1 VLFCD
6 YVKVKYPSR
15 NWALIDSRM
24 KGEVV
29 QVEEKRTKNPA
40 AIQNISLKVVS

>member
-1 VLFCD
+1 
-6 YVKVKYPSR
+6 
-15 NWALIDSRM
+15 M

-40 AIQNISLKVVS
+40 AIQNILRLYPEVDMLFSASKPASPI